1 MADRKARSVTFK
13 LPYHLSAKELKDAI
27 DEEIASNITVF
38 QDLGNAEFLVEL
50 ADQQDAEL
58 LITDMRFL
66 DIEAVFCH
74 PPHAKSTNVSI
85 LNLPSYI
92 NDDEVKEVLSQYG
105 EIRGEVIRLKY
116 KKDHAF
122 VGLENGN
129 RLVKMLLEKK
139 SIPYSL
145 RVCGEWC
152 RIIHNDQQPVCSECS
167 EIGHTRK
174 RCPEVECRICKEKGH
189 LSYDCDKRHN
199 REQTDQD
206 ETSQAPENPTPT
218 NDTPENSTSTNVT
231 SQNSTPEKD
240 TSVKVNGESSKNA
253 VKEKPPANNLVD
265 DETVEAMETDSRG
278 QSTKRQ
284 LSTDSDSNC
293 RTPNRRP
300 RINPAPN
307 LNSGKRAKQTARK
320 S

>member
-1 MADRKARSVTFK
+1 M
-13 LPYHLSAKELKDAI
+13 SAKELKHAI
-27 DEEIASNITVF
+27 DEEISSNVTVF
-38 QDLGNAEFLVEL
+38 QDLGNGEFLVEL

-58 LITDMRFL
+58 LIEDGF
-66 DIEAVFCH
+66 DVEESHVGCH

-85 LNLPSYI
+85 LNLPSYSDD
-92 NDDEVKEVLSQYG
+92 DDEVKEVLSQYG

-122 VGLENGN
+122 AGLENGN

-152 RIIHNDQQPVCSECS
+152 RMIHNDQQPVCSECS

-174 RCPEVECRICKEKGH
+174 RCPEVECRICKQKGH

-199 REQTDQD
+199 R
-206 ETSQAPENPTPT
+206 NPTTGT
-218 NDTPENSTSTNVT
+218 NVTPENWTSTNVT

-240 TSVKVNGESSKNA
+240 TSIKVNAESSKNA

-265 DETVEAMETDSRG
+265 DETVEAMETNSRG

-284 LSTDSDSNC
+284 LSTDSDSDC
-293 RTPNRRP
+293 RRPNRRP

-307 LNSGKRAKQTARK
+307 LNSGKR
-320 S
+320 SL